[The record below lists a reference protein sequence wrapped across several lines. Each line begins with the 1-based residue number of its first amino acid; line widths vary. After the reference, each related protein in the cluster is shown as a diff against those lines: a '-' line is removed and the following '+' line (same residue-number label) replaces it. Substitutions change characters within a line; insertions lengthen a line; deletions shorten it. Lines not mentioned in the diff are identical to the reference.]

1 MTFSRRSKHIIE
13 DKINIKITTSMNS
26 IEFYSLGTE
35 IVYKTDESITVLTET
50 ESGVINRMYDIIE
63 KDYPEALMRLQ
74 ELYGKVGF
82 NQRYRRFRM
91 MKRFCLCNFG
101 TEDNKNDITKSG
113 RFNFEHVPCPRRGEC
128 RDENIICKPKFKSR
142 ITPSEYRVIEA
153 FVSGNYSKE
162 QIADKLIIAPST
174 VNNHIAAVYKR
185 LNITSKG
192 ELVAYW
198 KDNNLG
204 ISKN

>member
-1 MTFSRRSKHIIE
+1 
-13 DKINIKITTSMNS
+13 MNA
-26 IEFYSLGTE
+26 IEFYTLATE
-35 IVYKTDESITVLTET
+35 VVYKTDEGLTVLTEA
-50 ESGVINRMYDIIE
+50 ESGVINRIYSIIE
-63 KDYPEALMRLQ
+63 KDYPEAFNRLN

-82 NQRYRRFRM
+82 NQKYRRFRM
-91 MKRFCLCNFG
+91 IKRFCLCNFG
-101 TEDNKNDITKSG
+101 TEDNKNDVTPRG
-113 RFNFEHVPCPRRGEC
+113 QFNFEHVPCPRRGEC
-128 RDENIICKPKFKSR
+128 RDENVVCKPRFKSR

-153 FVSGNYSKE
+153 FVSANLSKE
-162 QIADKLIIAPST
+162 QIAEKLIIAPST

-204 ISKN
+204 NSKN